1 MRRPDLRYC
10 MFGVCAAASTFAGC
24 GGSST
29 LQPIAAPQAGMHAA
43 AKSSA
48 TAASRMSAVATGVN
62 LLYVSDLGANSVDV
76 YTYAKGKLVG
86 KLTGFGSVAGL
97 CADKAGDVFVVDEAG
112 PVRVFAHGGTTPIR
126 ELQTSGAPNSCAVDA
141 STGNLAVTQLSS
153 YLDGAISIYL
163 KAKGKPKVYFD
174 RANIDATFF
183 CSYDGRGNLYV
194 DGWDRSA
201 NAILVQLPK
210 GRSTFAIGKI
220 NKSVQTPSG
229 VQWDG
234 KYVAIGDKGAGLIYR
249 TNAAGQVAQTIK
261 LQNGTDV
268 DGFWIQGKTLVGPD
282 ARSGG
287 AVGFWT
293 YPSGGT
299 PAGTVS
305 WFYYPID
312 VTVSL
317 AR

>member
-1 MRRPDLRYC
+1 MRLRDLRYY

-29 LQPIAAPQAGMHAA
+29 PQPAVPQAGMHAA
-43 AKSSA
+43 ARGFA
-48 TAASRMSAVATGVN
+48 TGPARMSAMGTAVN
-62 LLYVSDLGANSVDV
+62 LLYVSDLGANSVNV

-112 PVRVFAHGGTTPIR
+112 PVQVFAHGGTTPIR
-126 ELQTSGAPNSCAVDA
+126 ELQTSGAPNSCAVDP
-141 STGNLAVTQLSS
+141 SSGNLAVTQLSS
-153 YLDGAISIYL
+153 YLDGAISIYP
-163 KAKGKPKVYFD
+163 KARGKPKVYFD
-174 RANIDATFF
+174 KANIDATFF
-183 CSYDGRGNLYV
+183 CGYDGRGNLYI

-210 GRSTFAIGKI
+210 GRSTFTISKV

-249 TNAAGQVAQTIK
+249 TNGTGQVAQTIK

-282 ARSGG
+282 AQSGG

-293 YPSGGT
+293 YPSGGA
-299 PAGTVS
+299 PARTVS
-305 WFYYPID
+305 GFYYPIA

-317 AR
+317 AK